1 MAKTNS
7 EKWEQLLLGLV
18 TNSPASPGGPN
29 EETSEDITPLTTP
42 ALVRPSLPDTER
54 IKLDDLPDY
63 LEKHHLRVI
72 GGNPNTW
79 PPTIYTEPMEE

>member
-1 MAKTNS
+1 MVKTNF

-18 TNSPASPGGPN
+18 TSSPASPGGPN
-29 EETSEDITPLTTP
+29 EETSEDTIPPTIPVPT
-42 ALVRPSLPDTER
+42 RPILPDTER

-63 LEKHHLRVI
+63 LEKHHLRVT